1 MADNLNMMDPL
12 KIHASGVKKP
22 LEQKGEKIQNL
33 YDGQMRY
40 YPTDKKGNLDE
51 WGAVI
56 KRQAEAYTKQM
67 EDNKVNKNLA
77 AKQYGEELQKAM
89 NLK

>member
-1 MADNLNMMDPL
+1 MADSMNMMDPL

-33 YDGQMRY
+33 YNEQMRY
-40 YPTDKKGNLDE
+40 YPRDKRGNLDE

-56 KRQAEAYTKQM
+56 KR
-67 EDNKVNKNLA
+67 
-77 AKQYGEELQKAM
+77 
-89 NLK
+89 